1 MYTKFICGLDFA
13 KDKKILMPS
22 IYCSHVCQNKKW
34 QMAKFKEVWIKIT
47 RYSDIYYYVSD
58 RLSRFSE
65 LFLCTNCYRQMIFL
79 ILKNINDKI
88 VLLLSKDNLLL

>member
-1 MYTKFICGLDFA
+1 M
-13 KDKKILMPS
+13 
-22 IYCSHVCQNKKW
+22 V
-34 QMAKFKEVWIKIT
+34 KFKEVWIKIT
-47 RYSDIYYYVSD
+47 RYSNIYYYVSD
-58 RLSRFSE
+58 CLSRFSE

>member
-1 MYTKFICGLDFA
+1 M
-13 KDKKILMPS
+13 
-22 IYCSHVCQNKKW
+22 V
-34 QMAKFKEVWIKIT
+34 KFKVVWIKIT

-58 RLSRFSE
+58 RLFRFSE